1 MMITGESL
9 GDPFIKFFEGSKKRV
24 IPNVNT
30 WGFRA
35 FFEISMKLTSPS
47 EPASCTCP

>member
-9 GDPFIKFFEGSKKRV
+9 GGSFIKFLRDQKNSV

-30 WGFRA
+30 WGFPA